1 MQCQCKNVEQN
12 IYDIETEEVNAKT
25 DWKLQQID
33 KQNGS
38 QIAADSQCKTHTV
51 NHIKRTLTTN
61 DWWG

>member
-25 DWKLQQID
+25 DWKLQQI
-33 KQNGS
+33 
-38 QIAADSQCKTHTV
+38 AADSQCKRRTV